1 MRRNEH
7 VSARVL
13 AIVGLVAA
21 VAYLVWRAVASMDG
35 ESMLLAVPFYV
46 VELVGFAG
54 AGVLTWALWPQPSV
68 DSSERRPVT
77 RRVDA
82 VVRVDDQPVHEV
94 RATLLALQSAD
105 GVDHLVIVDMSG
117 RPAVASLATEF
128 QAVYAAT
135 DVEDRNGIRVMAAAV
150 RSAEFVL
157 VDAGDV
163 PSTDIVGRLGVDL
176 RDPHVAIVQGLGISL
191 ADDSAEHGPNRRH
204 ELDFERSALNPALGR
219 RGAAM
224 WLGSGSL
231 VRADALRDVASV
243 DGAALDAQWAVSS
256 ALLAAGWSI
265 TAPADVPVVSHRIV
279 NDHQV
284 VFRDRVRRTRASRA
298 LLVERLNPLRP
309 TSYTPIHRAAAVAW
323 SVRPLSSVRR
333 VLFIALLGAALLTG
347 AAPFHAGRVPVAML
361 WLPAF
366 GYTSLGLSLLSG
378 WTLRPG
384 DRTRWSLHNIGATIA
399 SLGREVRAQR
409 RALPAAPRPR
419 HATQYGPGLIVTIL
433 ALSLVLIARGLS
445 DRVTHTLPV
454 MPQQALLAALVVSIW
469 LLAVSLD
476 LLRVLARR
484 SQLRRAQR
492 VPAALSATL
501 GERSVSL
508 LDLTALG
515 AGVLSHTGL
524 DVGEQLLLEMAVPT
538 RSGVTT
544 TRIPV
549 EVRNVSVMPF
559 GEWRI
564 GVEFGAHDDAAA
576 NALAEYC
583 LIEPTWA
590 HLGIIPGTSI
600 TEARPVHAGDDA
612 TERVGAGKAIVRV
625 MALLALVG
633 AIASSLPTTVEASQV
648 LHHTWIGTV
657 VEAGRGAT
665 PATEFG
671 VPGAVVTAICST
683 DPGSDGVFG
692 TVDDS
697 FHSPVSAVT
706 DSDGHYGLE
715 LDGNACWSYVA
726 PPLGYS
732 SPSGS
737 FDDPQNLDL
746 RGDLTSRTT
755 LVRDAAESGATAVTG
770 AAVRDLVWAD
780 QNGNGVH
787 DPNEQGLV
795 GVSVTLLDQVGHVV
809 ARQVTS
815 VTGFYQFEHVPPG
828 RYRVSVSNLPDG
840 LALTS
845 AQPAERGSTETASAV
860 DVFTGRSP
868 LVNLAAPDHGSLDIG
883 LRPSALAVVPHAAS
897 TEVFPVPTAG
907 QVVSVHG
914 VPPVLSFAVLA
925 LVGALAAS
933 LLLGFAR
940 PRRSTPTPV
949 PAQITVPV

>member
-13 AIVGLVAA
+13 ALVGLVAT
-21 VAYLVWRAVASMDG
+21 VAYLVWRAVDSMQG
-35 ESMLLAVPFYV
+35 APIPLAAPFFA
-46 VELVGFAG
+46 VELLGFVGA
-54 AGVLTWALWPQPSV
+54 ATLTWALWPQPTI
-68 DSSERRPVT
+68 DTTERQPVS
-77 RRVDA
+77 RRVDG
-82 VVRVDDQPVHEV
+82 VVRVDDQPLHEV
-94 RATLLALQSAD
+94 RATLLALQSSD
-105 GVDHLVIVDMSG
+105 GVDQLVIVDLSG
-117 RPAVASLATEF
+117 RPAIASLATEF

-150 RSAEFVL
+150 RSADFVL
-157 VDAGDV
+157 LDAGDV
-163 PSTDIVGRLGVDL
+163 PSTDIVGRLSLDL
-176 RDPHVAIVQGLGISL
+176 SHPHVAIVQGLGVSL

-204 ELDFERSALNPALGR
+204 ELDFERAALNPALGR

-231 VRADALRDVASV
+231 VRADALRDVPPCT
-243 DGAALDAQWAVSS
+243 GEALTAQWAVSS

-265 TAPADVPVVSHRIV
+265 TAPGGVAVVSHRIV
-279 NDHQV
+279 NDHRT
-284 VFRDRVRRTRASRA
+284 VFRDRVRLTRAARQ

-309 TSYTPIHRAAAVAW
+309 TSYSPVHRAAALAW
-323 SVRPLSSVRR
+323 AVRPLSSFRR
-333 VLFIALLGAALLTG
+333 IAFLALLIGALLSG
-347 AAPFHAGRVPVAML
+347 AAPFHAGRFPLAVL

-366 GYTSLGLSLLSG
+366 VYTALGLSLLSG
-378 WTLRPG
+378 WKLRPG
-384 DRTRWSLHNIGATIA
+384 DRTRWSLHNIGATVA
-399 SLGREVRAQR
+399 SLGREVR
-409 RALPAAPRPR
+409 RPR
-419 HATQYGPGLIVTIL
+419 RSHPVATLSRHASQYGPGLIVTIL
-433 ALSLVLIARGLS
+433 VLSLVLIFRGLS

-454 MPQQALLAALVVSIW
+454 MPQRLLLAALVVSIW
-469 LLAVSLD
+469 SLAVSLD

-524 DVGEQLLLEMAVPT
+524 DVGERMLLEMAVPT

-549 EVRNVSVMPF
+549 EVRNVSMIPP

-590 HLGIIPGTSI
+590 HLGVFPGTSV
-600 TEARPVHAGDDA
+600 TEARPVHAGDEVA
-612 TERVGAGKAIVRV
+612 ARVGTGKALARV
-625 MALLALVG
+625 MALLALGG
-633 AIASSLPTTVEASQV
+633 AIASSLPTRAEASQV
-648 LHHTWIGTV
+648 LHHTWIGQV
-657 VEAGRGAT
+657 VEAGRSSA
-665 PATEFG
+665 PPTELG
-671 VPGAVVTAICST
+671 VSGAVVTAICSS
-683 DPGSDGVFG
+683 DAGVDGVFG
-692 TVDDS
+692 TVDDV

-706 DSDGHYGLE
+706 DAAGRYGLE
-715 LDGNACWSYVA
+715 LDGSACWSYVA
-726 PPLGYS
+726 PPPGYS
-732 SPSGS
+732 SPSGT

-746 RGDLTSRTT
+746 RGDLASRTT
-755 LVRDAAESGATAVTG
+755 LVRDSTGPVATAVTA

-787 DPNEQGLV
+787 DPNEPGLG
-795 GVSVTLLDQVGHVV
+795 GVAVTLLDQVGHAVS
-809 ARQVTS
+809 RRI
-815 VTGFYQFEHVPPG
+815 TGVDGTYSFPRVPVG
-828 RYRVSVSNLPDG
+828 RYRVSVSNLPEG
-840 LALTS
+840 LALTATDS
-845 AQPAERGSTETASAV
+845 SSRAVAARGSAV
-860 DVFTGRSP
+860 DMFTGRSP
-868 LVNLAAPDHGSLDIG
+868 LVNLGAVDPPSLDVG
-883 LRPSALAVVPHAAS
+883 LRPSALGVVPHAAT
-897 TEVFPVPTAG
+897 TEVFPVPDAG
-907 QVVSVHG
+907 QIVSAKS

-940 PRRSTPTPV
+940 PRRSV
-949 PAQITVPV
+949 SA

>member
-21 VAYLVWRAVASMDG
+21 VAYLTWRVVVSMQG
-35 ESMLLAVPFYV
+35 EPVLLAVPFFV
-46 VELVGFAG
+46 VELVGFVG
-54 AGVLTWALWPQPSV
+54 AGMLAWALWPAPSG
-68 DSSERRPVT
+68 DPDDREDRSPVT

-94 RATLLALQSAD
+94 RATLLALQSAE
-105 GVDHLVIVDMSG
+105 GVDHLVIVDLSG

-135 DVEDRNGIRVMAAAV
+135 DVEDRNGVRVMAAAV

-157 VDAGDV
+157 IDAGDV
-163 PSTDIVGRLGVDL
+163 PSTDIVGRLSTDL
-176 RDPHVAIVQGLGISL
+176 RDPHVAIVQGLGVSL

-231 VRADALRDVASV
+231 VRTDALRDVAACTG
-243 DGAALDAQWAVSS
+243 GALEVHWAVSS

-265 TAPADVPVVSHRIV
+265 TAPSDVAVVSHRIV
-279 NDHQV
+279 NDHRV
-284 VFRDRVRRTRASRA
+284 VFADRVRRTRAARQ

-309 TSYTPIHRAAAVAW
+309 TSYTPAHRAAALAW
-323 SVRPLSSVRR
+323 SIRPLSSFRR
-333 VLFIALLGAALLTG
+333 LAFVVLLAAALLTG
-347 AAPFHAGRVPVAML
+347 AAPFHAGRVALAVL

-366 GYTSLGLSLLSG
+366 VYTALGLSLLSG

-384 DRTRWSLHNIGATIA
+384 DRTRWSLHNLGATVV
-399 SLGREVRAQR
+399 SLRRDLRRPRRPAPVRA
-409 RALPAAPRPR
+409 RPR

-433 ALSLVLIARGLS
+433 LLSLVLIVRGLS

-469 LLAVSLD
+469 LLAISLD

-492 VPAALSATL
+492 VPAALTATL

-524 DVGEQLLLEMAVPT
+524 DVGEQMLLEMSVPT

-549 EVRNVSVMPF
+549 EVRNVSVMPL

-564 GVEFGAHDDAAA
+564 GVEFGPHDDAAA

-590 HLGIIPGTSI
+590 HLGVIPGTSV
-600 TEARPVHAGDDA
+600 TEARPVHAGD
-612 TERVGAGKAIVRV
+612 EVGVRVGAGKAAVRV

-648 LHHTWIGTV
+648 LHHSWVGEV
-657 VEAGRGAT
+657 VEDGRSSNPPT
-665 PATEFG
+665 QIG
-671 VPGAVVTAICST
+671 VPGAVVTAICSSAA
-683 DPGSDGVFG
+683 GADGVFG
-692 TVDDS
+692 TIDDS

-706 DSDGHYGLE
+706 DDAGRYGLE

-726 PPLGYS
+726 PPLGFS

-746 RGDLTSRTT
+746 RGDLTSRTA
-755 LVRDAAESGATAVTG
+755 LVREPTAGSVATAVTG

-787 DPNEQGLV
+787 DSNEPGLA

-809 ARQVTS
+809 ARQVTA
-815 VTGFYQFEHVPPG
+815 VDGVYAFTRVPVG

-840 LALTS
+840 LALTPTS
-845 AQPAERGSTETASAV
+845 TADRGAAATESAV
-860 DVFTGRSP
+860 DMFTGRSP
-868 LVNLAAPDHGSLDIG
+868 LVNLGAADHRSLDVG
-883 LRPSALAVVPHAAS
+883 LRPSALVVVPRAATS
-897 TEVFPVPTAG
+897 EVFPRPDAG
-907 QVVSVHG
+907 QVVSAHG

-940 PRRSTPTPV
+940 PRRRV
-949 PAQITVPV
+949 MA